1 MSQLPVLLAVAVD
14 LVLGESTRPATS
26 NIRQYIIITVGQ
38 WLPDSQWPPIYHHH
52 VPEQPP
58 NLRRIYSAMAGE
70 YPILD

>member
-1 MSQLPVLLAVAVD
+1 MSQLSVLLAVAVD

-26 NIRQYIIITVGQ
+26 NIRQYIIITVEQ
-38 WLPDSQWPPIYHHH
+38 WLPDSQWPPIYHDH
-52 VPEQPP
+52 VPEQPR